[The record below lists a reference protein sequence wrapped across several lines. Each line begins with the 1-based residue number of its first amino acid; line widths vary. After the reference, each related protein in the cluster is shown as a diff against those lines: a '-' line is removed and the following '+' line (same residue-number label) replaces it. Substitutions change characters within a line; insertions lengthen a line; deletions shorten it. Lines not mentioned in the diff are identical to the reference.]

1 MKRLLAIT
9 NASAGTASD
18 DAVSEALGVLREKF
32 EVTTAATSSLDDL
45 DQALADQPDADV
57 VAALGGDGSLHAV
70 VNALHRADRLDR
82 VAVALVPLGT
92 GNDFA
97 RTVELP
103 TEPVEAARRVVEA
116 EPRRMDLIAAEDG
129 QIIVNAA
136 SVGLGAEAAVRA
148 KRYKSRWGP
157 IGYAIGA
164 LKSAFVPDARV
175 VVRVDGRRLRGHGHV
190 TQLAV
195 GNGRFVG
202 GGTELFP
209 AAKIDDGKMDVQVV
223 FARTLFERFLY
234 VLRVATRTTH
244 RSPLVHQELAERV
257 SVDGEGLRCTSD
269 GELSDA
275 CPRHAWRLL
284 PGALTLLA

>member
-9 NASAGTASD
+9 NASAGTSTKEAV
-18 DAVSEALGVLREKF
+18 DAAVAVLRERF
-32 EVTTAATSSLDDL
+32 EVSAAATASLDDL
-45 DQALADQPDADV
+45 DRALDDEPDVDV

-70 VNALHRADRLDR
+70 VNALYRAGRLDA
-82 VAVALVPLGT
+82 VGVALVPLGT

-97 RTVELP
+97 RTLALP

-116 EPRRMDLIAAEDG
+116 EPRRVDLIKAEDG
-129 QIIVNAA
+129 QVVVNAA

-148 KRYKSRWGP
+148 KRYKRRWGP
-157 IGYAIGA
+157 IGYVIGA
-164 LKSAFVPDARV
+164 VKSAFVPDARV
-175 VVRVDGRRLRGHGHV
+175 VVQVDGRRLRGPGHV

-209 AAKIDDGKMDVQVV
+209 SARIDDAKMDVQVV
-223 FARTLFERFLY
+223 FARTLFQRFVY
-234 VLRVATRTTH
+234 VLRIATRSTH
-244 RSPLVHQELAERV
+244 RSPLVHQQLAETV
-257 SVDGEGLRCTSD
+257 SVEGEGLRCTSD
-269 GELSDA
+269 GELSDP
-275 CPRHAWRLL
+275 CPRHAWRVL

>member
-1 MKRLLAIT
+1 MERLLAIT
-9 NASAGTASD
+9 NASAGTSTDEAV
-18 DAVSEALGVLREKF
+18 DAALDVLREKF
-32 EVTTAATSSLDDL
+32 EVVTAATSSLDDL
-45 DQALADQPDADV
+45 DRSLAGEPEVDV

-70 VNALHRADRLDR
+70 VNALHRAGRLDD

-97 RTVELP
+97 RTIELP
-103 TEPVEAARRVVEA
+103 TEPVAAARRVVEA
-116 EPRRMDLIAAEDG
+116 EPRRIDLIEGEDG
-129 QIIVNAA
+129 QVIVNAA

-148 KRYKSRWGP
+148 KRYKKTWGP
-157 IGYAIGA
+157 VGYVLGA

-175 VVRVDGRRLRGHGHV
+175 VVRVDGRRLRGPGHV

-223 FARTLFERFLY
+223 FARTLFERAIY
-234 VLRVATRTTH
+234 VLRIATRTTH
-244 RSPLVHQELAERV
+244 RSPLVHQELAESV